1 MTNPIRTLVR
11 FGITRRADVRG
22 RRVARTFRGRSI
34 GALLVAGLVNGGCY
48 RYVPVPITSLAN
60 DEVRVEI
67 TPAAA
72 MRLAG
77 DLGVFSTEIDGRL
90 DSERQDSV
98 SIHVP
103 IERAYRGMAVG
114 TTDQLLLLGR
124 SEVVAVR
131 KREFARGRTT
141 LVSVGAVVGFGL
153 LAAAVVQLA
162 DPNRDS
168 QDPTPPPPPSASRI
182 PSGYQLRVRIPIP

>member
-1 MTNPIRTLVR
+1 MS
-11 FGITRRADVRG
+11 RR
-22 RRVARTFRGRSI
+22 RSI
-34 GALLVAGLVNGGCY
+34 GALLVVGLVNGACY
-48 RYVPVPITSLAN
+48 RYVPVPITSVAN

-72 MRLAG
+72 TRLAG
-77 DLGVFSTEIDGRL
+77 DLGVFSMEIDGRL
-90 DSERQDSV
+90 ASERQDSI

-103 IERAYRGMAVG
+103 IERAYRGMAIG
-114 TTDQLLLLGR
+114 TTDQLLFLGR

-131 KREFARGRTT
+131 KREFARGRTM
-141 LVSVGAVVGFGL
+141 LVGAGAVVGFGL

-168 QDPTPPPPPSASRI
+168 QDRPPPPPPVTSRI
-182 PSGYQLRVRIPIP
+182 PSGYHVGVRVPIP